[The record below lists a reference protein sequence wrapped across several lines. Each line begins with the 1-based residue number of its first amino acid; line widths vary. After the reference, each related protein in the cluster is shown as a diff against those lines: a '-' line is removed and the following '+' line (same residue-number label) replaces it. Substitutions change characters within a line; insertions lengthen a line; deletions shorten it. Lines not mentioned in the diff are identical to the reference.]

1 MENRFGI
8 IGLGRFGSTI
18 ARKLSE
24 RGAEVMAFDKLDE
37 NINSLRDDVA
47 HTACLDSTD
56 IRALKEQNITDLDAV
71 VVAIGENFEAL
82 LLTTVNL
89 LELGV
94 KRVIARASTPQ
105 QKMVLEKI
113 GVKEILS
120 PEDEVGISVAGR
132 LINPDLVSYFQLPDD
147 YQIVELKVPPRVAN
161 KTVSEIDLRN
171 TYHLNLITLRRAFE
185 VKGSDGQNKDEYH
198 ILGVPKSD
206 TMLYDKD
213 YLLLLGKSIDVERF
227 QEVNR

>member
-24 RGAEVMAFDKLDE
+24 RGAEVMVFDTNPDH
-37 NINSLRDDVA
+37 INAMRDDVA
-47 HTACLDSTD
+47 HAVQLDSTD
-56 IRALKEQNITDLDAV
+56 IRALREQNLTDLDAV

-94 KRVIARASTPQ
+94 KRIIARAASPQ

-113 GVKEILS
+113 GVREILS

-147 YQIVELKVPPRVAN
+147 YQIVELKVPHRVAN
-161 KTVSEIDLRN
+161 KTVIQIDLRS
-171 TYHLNLITLRRAFE
+171 TYQLNLITLRRALE
-185 VKGSDGQNKDEYH
+185 VPAAEGGTKLEYH
-198 ILGVPKSD
+198 IMGVPMAD
-206 TMLYDKD
+206 TMLYEND
-213 YLLLLGKSIDVERF
+213 YLILLGKSIDVERF
-227 QEVNR
+227 QELNR

>member
-24 RGAEVMAFDKLDE
+24 RGAEVMVFDKSEE
-37 NINSLRDDVA
+37 NVNALRDEVA
-47 HTACLDSTD
+47 FTACLDSTD
-56 IRALKEQNITDLDAV
+56 IRVLKEQNITDLDAV

-105 QKMVLEKI
+105 QKLVLEKI

-161 KTVSEIDLRN
+161 KSVSEIDLRN
-171 TYHLNLITLRRAFE
+171 TYQLNLITLRRAYDL
-185 VKGSDGQNKDEYH
+185 KGNDGQNKREYH
-198 ILGVPKSD
+198 ILGVPNSD
-206 TMLYDKD
+206 TILYEED
-213 YLLLLGKSIDVERF
+213 YLLLLGKSIDIERF
-227 QEVNR
+227 QELNR